1 MTGLLVHKVAKESK
15 PFHEDAIKNE
25 ILSTKNNCV
34 VPRLCLFLNYVF
46 PFGYFIFPIRGTLC

>member
-46 PFGYFIFPIRGTLC
+46 PFGYFISPIR